1 VIRVM
6 LVDDHPVLRDGLKD
20 LLGGYDDLEVVGA
33 AADGAEAGRLAAIA
47 EPDVV
52 LMDLRM
58 PGTDGVAGT
67 AAVKQ
72 AVPTAKVLLLTAL
85 SDYAHIIR
93 ALECGADGYL
103 LKDAPASDVIDG
115 IRRAMAGELNP
126 QTAIRELTGQRGD
139 GLSERDTEL
148 LRLTIAGRVPADH
161 SLTGEL
167 VALYRRIGVEDAE
180 SAALWARRH
189 GVA

>member
-6 LVDDHPVLRDGLKD
+6 LVDDHPALRDGLKD
-20 LLGGYDDLEVVGA
+20 LLSGYDDLTVVGA

-58 PGTDGVAGT
+58 PGTDGVVGT

-72 AVPTAKVLLLTAL
+72 AAPTAKVLLLTAL
-85 SDYAHIIR
+85 SDYEHIIR
-93 ALECGADGYL
+93 ALETGADGYL
-103 LKDAPASDVIDG
+103 LKDAPARDVIAG
-115 IRRAMAGELNP
+115 IRRAMAGDLDP
-126 QTAIRELTGQRGD
+126 QAAIRELTGQRGD
-139 GLSERDTEL
+139 GLSDRDTEL
-148 LRLTIAGRVPADH
+148 LRMTIAGRVPADH
-161 SLTGEL
+161 SLTAEL

-189 GVA
+189 GVS

>member
-6 LVDDHPVLRDGLKD
+6 LVDDHPALRDGLKD
-20 LLGGYDDLEVVGA
+20 LLSGYDDLTVVGA

-72 AVPTAKVLLLTAL
+72 AAPTAKVLLLTAL
-85 SDYAHIIR
+85 SDYEHIIR
-93 ALECGADGYL
+93 ALETGADGYL
-103 LKDAPASDVIDG
+103 LKDAPARDVIAG
-115 IRRAMAGELNP
+115 IRTAMAGDLDP
-126 QTAIRELTGQRGD
+126 QAAIRELTGQRGD
-139 GLSERDTEL
+139 GLSGRDTEL

-161 SLTGEL
+161 SLTAEL

-189 GVA
+189 GVS